1 MFITKKHI
9 PRRAFLRGAGVT
21 LALPLLES
29 MFPALVPTAKA
40 QATTKIP
47 RFVGIFNP
55 HGWEPGHWAMK
66 EGSLGE
72 LPFILAPLEPWKDSI
87 TVISGMDANSSMP
100 APGETGGDHSRS
112 AAVFSGVR
120 PKKTVSAD
128 IHLGVTIDQ
137 IIAQKYGQS
146 NPLPSLQVKCEDQSS
161 LATCPWGYSC

>member
-66 EGSLGE
+66 EGTLDD
-72 LPFILAPLEPWKDSI
+72 LPFILKPLEPWKDSM
-87 TVISGMDANSSMP
+87 TVISGLDATSSCP
-100 APGETGGDHSRS
+100 PRVRLEGVIPVAPQPSAGFNRRKRS
-112 AAVFSGVR
+112 ARTFIWA
-120 PKKTVSAD
+120 
-128 IHLGVTIDQ
+128 
-137 IIAQKYGQS
+137 
-146 NPLPSLQVKCEDQSS
+146 
-161 LATCPWGYSC
+161 